1 VTILLDHGAD
11 ITVTNRNG
19 RTPLHKACISVIRHR
34 IRDASLETIAVL
46 ILAGADTQVRD
57 SKGRLPVEVLGSDDE
72 ESRAIYEEA
81 VVEVDSQALKPVL
94 K

>member
-1 VTILLDHGAD
+1 MLIDGGAD
-11 ITVTNRNG
+11 LNVIDEDGHTSLHWACDSTNDILKKVS
-19 RTPLHKACISVIRHR
+19 PEIIR
-34 IRDASLETIAVL
+34 VL

-57 SKGRLPVEVLGSDDE
+57 SQGHLPVELLESNDE

>member
-1 VTILLDHGAD
+1 MLIDGDAD
-11 ITVTNRNG
+11 LNITDRKG
-19 RTPLHKACISVIRHR
+19 CTPLHVACTSVSTNRMR
-34 IRDASLETIAVL
+34 EGSLEVMRVL

-57 SKGRLPVEVLGSDDE
+57 SQGRLPVDLLRSDDE

-81 VVEVDSQALKPVL
+81 VVEMDSRALRPVL